1 MLNYLI
7 FVILVANATAFTL
20 LFLQKIGVIEHVQIH
35 APKLISKLFS
45 CHFCLSF
52 WTSFVLALFLVMY
65 FRDYTLLLIPVF
77 SAPITRRLL

>member
-1 MLNYLI
+1 MLSYLI
-7 FVILVANATAFTL
+7 FVLLVASATAFIL
-20 LFLQKIGVIEHVQIH
+20 LFLQKTGIIEQVQIH
-35 APKLISKLFS
+35 ASKLISKLFS

-52 WTSFVLALFLVMY
+52 WTALVLALFLAMY